1 MLLVMEWKDYFG
13 SSRLEREHSTRGQ
26 KGKCTVVKHEK
37 ALLDRCSHLCV
48 KENGTCLEQLKLALA
63 SWCFSQLLGFG
74 IRDNWHWEHKQL
86 YWVRQLEANAKCWE
100 ENISTLACGDI
111 SWNNLSDL
119 SDLWS
124 TWATGIVKLTVDFM
138 YKFVSPHL
146 ELVWAGI
153 GSVLW
158 QGIPQLSYAL
168 CKGPFFF
175 FWGCHWGCIVAAS
188 QRSVRWDSP

>member
-1 MLLVMEWKDYFG
+1 MP
-13 SSRLEREHSTRGQ
+13 S
-26 KGKCTVVKHEK
+26 
-37 ALLDRCSHLCV
+37 A
-48 KENGTCLEQLKLALA
+48 
-63 SWCFSQLLGFG
+63 
-74 IRDNWHWEHKQL
+74 
-86 YWVRQLEANAKCWE
+86 
-100 ENISTLACGDI
+100 GDI

-138 YKFVSPHL
+138 YKFVSPYL

-175 FWGCHWGCIVAAS
+175 SEAVTGVVVAAS